1 MPNDILTPLIF
12 TLLYLLS
19 TLNDTISNT
28 LIGITKVNIFLI
40 LMLSSWLSSFIF
52 NVFGMNF
59 YIVLFI
65 MILGQW
71 LLFYYLSKKKIDK
84 IKEKLVDV
92 DSIFKNKIGVIK
104 HHVNGPYY
112 LGVIEKDGIIQD
124 ILVYSDKILEDNCN
138 FVITGIDGSK
148 ILAEKYNN
156 GTKFAQITKK

>member
-1 MPNDILTPLIF
+1 MPNDILLPLIF

-19 TLNDTISNT
+19 TLNDTIINT
-28 LIGITKVNIFLI
+28 LMGITKVNIFLI
-40 LMLSSWLSSFIF
+40 LMSSSWLSSFIF

-59 YIVLFI
+59 YVVLFI

-104 HHVNGPYY
+104 HHVNGSYY

-124 ILVYSDKILEDNCN
+124 ILVYSDKMLEDNCN

-148 ILAEKYNN
+148 ILAEKYN
-156 GTKFAQITKK
+156 GI

>member
-1 MPNDILTPLIF
+1 MPNDILLPLIF

-19 TLNDTISNT
+19 TLNDTIINT
-28 LIGITKVNIFLI
+28 LMGITKVNIFLI
-40 LMLSSWLSSFIF
+40 LMSSSWLSSFIF

-71 LLFYYLSKKKIDK
+71 LLLFYYLSKKKIDK

-104 HHVNGPYY
+104 HHVNGSYY

-124 ILVYSDKILEDNCN
+124 ILVYSDKMLEDNCN

-148 ILAEKYNN
+148 ILAEKYN
-156 GTKFAQITKK
+156 GI

>member
-1 MPNDILTPLIF
+1 MPNDILLPLIF

-28 LIGITKVNIFLI
+28 LMGVTKVNLFLI
-40 LMLSSWLSSFIF
+40 LMSSSWLSSFIF
-52 NVFGMNF
+52 NVFGMPPD
-59 YIVLFI
+59 IVLFI

-84 IKEKLVDV
+84 IKDKLVDV

-104 HHVNGPYY
+104 HHVNGSYY
-112 LGVIEKDGIIQD
+112 LGVIEKDVIIQD
-124 ILVYSDKILEDNCN
+124 ILVYSDKMLEDNCN

-148 ILAEKYNN
+148 ILAEKYN
-156 GTKFAQITKK
+156 GT

>member
-1 MPNDILTPLIF
+1 MPNDILLPLIF

-19 TLNDTISNT
+19 TLNDTIINT
-28 LIGITKVNIFLI
+28 LMGITKVNIFLI
-40 LMLSSWLSSFIF
+40 LMSSSWLSSFIF

-84 IKEKLVDV
+84 IQEKLVDV

-104 HHVNGPYY
+104 HHVNGSYY

-124 ILVYSDKILEDNCN
+124 ILVYSDKILDDNCN
-138 FVITGIDGSK
+138 FIITGIDGSK

-156 GTKFAQITKK
+156 GT

>member
-1 MPNDILTPLIF
+1 MPNDILSPLIF

-65 MILGQW
+65 IILGQW

-124 ILVYSDKILEDNCN
+124 ILVYSDKILEDNSN

-156 GTKFAQITKK
+156 GI

>member
-1 MPNDILTPLIF
+1 MPNDILSPLIF

-104 HHVNGPYY
+104 HHVNGSYY

-156 GTKFAQITKK
+156 GI

>member
-1 MPNDILTPLIF
+1 MPNDILSPLIF

-138 FVITGIDGSK
+138 FVITGIVGSK
-148 ILAEKYNN
+148 ILAEKYNI
-156 GTKFAQITKK
+156 GT

>member
-1 MPNDILTPLIF
+1 MPNDILLPLIF

-28 LIGITKVNIFLI
+28 LIGITKVNILLI

-59 YIVLFI
+59 YLVLFI
-65 MILGQW
+65 MIIGQW

-104 HHVNGPYY
+104 HHVNGSYY

-124 ILVYSDKILEDNCN
+124 ILVYSDKILEDNSN

-156 GTKFAQITKK
+156 GI

>member
-1 MPNDILTPLIF
+1 M
-12 TLLYLLS
+12 
-19 TLNDTISNT
+19 
-28 LIGITKVNIFLI
+28 GITKVNIFLI
-40 LMLSSWLSSFIF
+40 LMSSSWLSSFIF

-104 HHVNGPYY
+104 HHVNGSYY

-124 ILVYSDKILEDNCN
+124 ILVYSDKMLEDNCN

-148 ILAEKYNN
+148 ILAEKYD
-156 GTKFAQITKK
+156 GI

>member
-1 MPNDILTPLIF
+1 MPNDILLPLIF

-28 LIGITKVNIFLI
+28 LMEVTKVNLFLI
-40 LMLSSWLSSFIF
+40 LMSSSWLSSFIF
-52 NVFGMNF
+52 NVFGMNL

-84 IKEKLVDV
+84 IKDKLVDV

-104 HHVNGPYY
+104 HHVNGSYY

-148 ILAEKYNN
+148 ILAEKYN
-156 GTKFAQITKK
+156 GT

>member
-1 MPNDILTPLIF
+1 MPNDILLPLIF

-28 LIGITKVNIFLI
+28 LIVITKVNIFLI

-104 HHVNGPYY
+104 HHVNGSYY

-124 ILVYSDKILEDNCN
+124 ILVYSDKMLEDNCN

-156 GTKFAQITKK
+156 GI

>member
-1 MPNDILTPLIF
+1 MPNDILLPLIF

-28 LIGITKVNIFLI
+28 LMGVTKVNLFLI
-40 LMLSSWLSSFIF
+40 LMSSSWLSSFIF
-52 NVFGMNF
+52 NVFGMNL

-84 IKEKLVDV
+84 IKDKLVDV

-104 HHVNGPYY
+104 HHVNGSYY

-124 ILVYSDKILEDNCN
+124 ILVYSDKMLEDNCN

-148 ILAEKYNN
+148 ILAEKYN
-156 GTKFAQITKK
+156 GT